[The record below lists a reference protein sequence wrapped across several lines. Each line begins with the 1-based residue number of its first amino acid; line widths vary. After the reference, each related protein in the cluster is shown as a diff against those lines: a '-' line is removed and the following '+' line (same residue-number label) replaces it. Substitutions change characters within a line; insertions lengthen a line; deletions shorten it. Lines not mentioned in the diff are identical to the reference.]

1 MKKMIAMILVTGIL
15 LAVSVVPG
23 HAGSRDRHLVEGII
37 IGTGAVIIGTAIA
50 HEIRGNGGAVVVK
63 ERRHYRHRNRHQN
76 RHHNWDRRHGRRG
89 RGDRVWVEPIHGL
102 RWNPGHYNRRG
113 FWVQGRHEKVIVRDG
128 FWDKRRNRNRRHY

>member
-1 MKKMIAMILVTGIL
+1 
-15 LAVSVVPG
+15 
-23 HAGSRDRHLVEGII
+23 
-37 IGTGAVIIGTAIA
+37 
-50 HEIRGNGGAVVVK
+50 VVK